1 MNITWIILGVII
13 LVFGAFGAFA
23 LPWIRAHATA
33 EQLAVLYGI
42 ARTVVYAAEQI
53 FIGAK
58 MGEDKLSY
66 ALKLAQKLLS
76 KKHLTFDEDVVRAA
90 IEEQVKQ
97 LKLKEQED
105 ASKGDGE

>member
-1 MNITWIILGVII
+1 
-13 LVFGAFGAFA
+13 
-23 LPWIRAHATA
+23 
-33 EQLAVLYGI
+33 
-42 ARTVVYAAEQI
+42 
-53 FIGAK
+53 